1 MNRKEQFLSKAGI
14 TEVVSREQ
22 LKKVAEYYD
31 DLTLEEPKMR
41 TLFFPIAEN
50 RVGFMS
56 APLHINPNSLSFKS
70 EEAAREFKKDFE
82 PEIFK
87 YL

>member
-22 LKKVAEYYD
+22 LKKVAGYYD
-31 DLTLEEPKMR
+31 ANYEEDSPDLR
-41 TLFFPIAEN
+41 HSFFPCGN
-50 RVGFMS
+50 NKVGLMYCKES
-56 APLHINPNSLSFKS
+56 PSSLTFKS
-70 EEAAREFKKDFE
+70 EKAALEFKKDFE

-87 YL
+87 YLW